1 MSARKGRRKG
11 RSSERLRR
19 GVYLLPSLFTVGN
32 IFCGFFSMVQS
43 VRGELGTAAVLIL
56 VAVVADVLDGRIAR
70 LTNTTSPFGEAL
82 DSLADVISFGA
93 APALLAFTWGL
104 WQKPRL
110 GFAVAFLFLVAG
122 AIRLARFNAA
132 AHDDPIFR
140 GLPIPGGASAIALLV
155 LVSPEPVTHTAFL
168 PVVVV
173 FVLATALL
181 MVSNLPYP
189 SFKNVDLR
197 KRWPTT
203 TFFLIAVVFSLLTF
217 APTHVLSIL
226 LAVYVLSAPAKVLGG
241 KIRHRA
247 GVPPVE
253 AEGPQ
258 ATEAH
263 HDTQPSQDG
272 PDRPA
277 DPEGPGVPQAPGEH
291 ARSDG

>member
-1 MSARKGRRKG
+1 VTARKGGRR
-11 RSSERLRR
+11 RSRSEKFRR
-19 GVYLLPSLFTVGN
+19 GVYLLPSLFTVAN
-32 IFCGFFSMVQS
+32 MFCGFFSMVQS
-43 VRGELGTAAVLIL
+43 VRGELGAAATLIL

-70 LTNTTSPFGEAL
+70 LTNTTSLFGEAL
-82 DSLADVISFGA
+82 DSLADVVSFGS

-110 GFAVAFLFLVAG
+110 GFAVAFLFLAAG
-122 AIRLARFNAA
+122 AIRLARFNASD
-132 AHDDPIFR
+132 HDSPAFR

-189 SFKNVDLR
+189 SFKDVDLR

-203 TFFLIAVVFSLLTF
+203 TFFLIAVVFSLLAF

-226 LAVYVLSAPAKVLGG
+226 LAIYVLSAPVKVLGG
-241 KIRHRA
+241 KIRHRS
-247 GVPPVE
+247 GVPPTE
-253 AEGPQ
+253 TESPQ
-258 ATEAH
+258 APEAH
-263 HDTQPSQDG
+263 HDIDPSEAR
-272 PDRPA
+272 PD
-277 DPEGPGVPQAPGEH
+277 
-291 ARSDG
+291 